1 MRLHPYQTLPTRASG
16 FFRQREPFDS
26 VPARITL
33 ADRRGMNRLTE
44 ILDHKRQTLGPVR
57 ARRAELRAEALR
69 RNDFRSFAGA
79 LAGDG
84 GRTLSLIAEVKR
96 ASPSAGV
103 IAADF
108 EPVSIARRY
117 EAAGANAISVL
128 TDERFFQGH
137 LDHLVAV
144 REAVSLPVLR
154 KDFVLEDVQIYEA
167 AAAGADAVLLI
178 VAALPQDELERLL
191 DVAASCQLDALVE
204 VHTLEEMDRA
214 LATDATILGINNRD
228 LTTFRVDL
236 ATTEILSEQVPPG
249 VLLVSES
256 GLRTAQD
263 SRRVRACGVEAIL
276 VGEALMRSDDV
287 AAQAAELRLAASPA
301 VGIRATDETAE

>member
-1 MRLHPYQTLPTRASG
+1 
-16 FFRQREPFDS
+16 
-26 VPARITL
+26 
-33 ADRRGMNRLTE
+33 MNRLTE
-44 ILDHKRQTLGPVR
+44 ILDHKRRTLEPVR
-57 ARRAELRAEALR
+57 ARRAQLRAAALH
-69 RNDFRSFAGA
+69 RNEFRPFAGA

-103 IAADF
+103 IAESFD
-108 EPVSIARRY
+108 PVWIAQRY

-167 AAAGADAVLLI
+167 AASGADAVLLI
-178 VAALPQDELERLL
+178 VAALAQEELEHLL
-191 DVAASCQLDALVE
+191 EVAATCQLDALVE

-214 LATDATILGINNRD
+214 LATEATIIGINNRD

-236 ATTEILSEQVPPG
+236 ATTELLSEQVPPG
-249 VLLVSES
+249 ILLVSES
-256 GLRTAQD
+256 GLRTAED

-276 VGEALMRSDDV
+276 VGEALMRSTDV
-287 AAQAAELRLAASPA
+287 ETQAAALRLVNAPSFVSSP
-301 VGIRATDETAE
+301 TENESL